1 MGFILKLG
9 SYVFHPLLLPT
20 IGWLLYIAI
29 QPIHHWKLLL
39 SLSYKD
45 ILLFTIV
52 LPALLWSYLMLRK
65 KISDW
70 DVTETKQRIIPL
82 LLYAVCLVTL
92 LVLGKLDY
100 MLPLKAFI
108 YGILSSV
115 ITALLLVFLKVK
127 ASLHQMAISGLL
139 VFVICL
145 SIYFRLN
152 LLLYIIIFILA
163 NGWVASSRL
172 YLERHTPTELIIGGI
187 IGAFPQLYL
196 VSYWL
201 L

>member
-1 MGFILKLG
+1 MGFILRLG

-20 IGWLLYIAI
+20 IGWLIYIAI
-29 QPIHHWKLLL
+29 QPIHQWDVLV

-45 ILLFTIV
+45 FLLFTLLI
-52 LPALLWSYLMLRK
+52 PALVWSYLKLRK

-70 DVTETKQRIIPL
+70 DVTETKQRVTPL
-82 LLYAVCLVTL
+82 LLYAVCLVTV

-108 YGILSSV
+108 YGILTSV
-115 ITALLLVFLKVK
+115 ITALLLVLLKVK

-139 VFVICL
+139 VFVMCL

-152 LLLYIIIFILA
+152 LLLYIIVLILA

-172 YLERHTPTELIIGGI
+172 YLNRHTPAELLLGFIIGST
-187 IGAFPQLYL
+187 PQLYL
-196 VSYWL
+196 VTYWL
-201 L
+201 

>member
-1 MGFILKLG
+1 MGFILRLG

-20 IGWLLYIAI
+20 IGWLIYIAI
-29 QPIHHWKLLL
+29 QPIHQWDVLV

-45 ILLFTIV
+45 FLLFTLLI
-52 LPALLWSYLMLRK
+52 PALVWSYLKLRK

-70 DVTETKQRIIPL
+70 DVTETKQRVTPL
-82 LLYAVCLVTL
+82 LLYSVCLVTV

-108 YGILSSV
+108 YGILTSV
-115 ITALLLVFLKVK
+115 ITALLLVLLKVK

-139 VFVICL
+139 VFVMCL

-152 LLLYIIIFILA
+152 LLLYIIVLILA

-172 YLERHTPTELIIGGI
+172 YLNRHTPAELLLGFIIGST
-187 IGAFPQLYL
+187 PQLYL
-196 VSYWL
+196 VTYWL
-201 L
+201 

>member
-1 MGFILKLG
+1 MGFILRLG

-20 IGWLLYIAI
+20 IGWLIYIAT
-29 QPIHHWKLLL
+29 QPIHQWDVLV

-45 ILLFTIV
+45 FLLFTI
-52 LPALLWSYLMLRK
+52 LIPALVWSYLKLRK

-70 DVTETKQRIIPL
+70 DVTETKQRVTPL
-82 LLYAVCLVTL
+82 LLYAVCLVTV

-108 YGILSSV
+108 YGILTSV
-115 ITALLLVFLKVK
+115 ITALLLVLLKVK

-139 VFVICL
+139 VFVMCL

-152 LLLYIIIFILA
+152 LLLYIIVLILA

-172 YLERHTPTELIIGGI
+172 YLNRHTPAELLLGFIIGST
-187 IGAFPQLYL
+187 PQLYL
-196 VSYWL
+196 VTYWL
-201 L
+201 

>member
-1 MGFILKLG
+1 MGFILRLG
-9 SYVFHPLLLPT
+9 SYVFNPLLLPT
-20 IGWLLYIAI
+20 IGWLIYIAI
-29 QPIHHWKLLL
+29 QPIHQWDVLV

-45 ILLFTIV
+45 FLLFTLLI
-52 LPALLWSYLMLRK
+52 PALVWSYLKLRK

-70 DVTETKQRIIPL
+70 DVTETKQRVTPL
-82 LLYAVCLVTL
+82 LLYAVCLVTV

-108 YGILSSV
+108 YGILTSV
-115 ITALLLVFLKVK
+115 ITALLLVLLKVK

-139 VFVICL
+139 VFVMCL

-152 LLLYIIIFILA
+152 LLLYIIVLILA

-172 YLERHTPTELIIGGI
+172 YLNRHTPAELLLGFIIGST
-187 IGAFPQLYL
+187 PQLYL
-196 VSYWL
+196 VTYWL
-201 L
+201 

>member
-1 MGFILKLG
+1 MGFLLRLG
-9 SYVFHPLLLPT
+9 SYIFHPLLLPT

-29 QPIHHWKLLL
+29 QPVHQWDLLV

-45 ILLFTIV
+45 FLLFTLV
-52 LPALLWSYLMLRK
+52 LPALLWSYLKLRK

-70 DVTETKQRIIPL
+70 DVTDTKQRIIPL
-82 LLYAVCLVTL
+82 FLYALCLIAI
-92 LVLGKLDY
+92 LVMGKLDY
-100 MLPLKAFI
+100 LLPLKVFI

-115 ITALLLVFLKVK
+115 LTALLLVLLKVK

-139 VFVICL
+139 VFVIGL

-152 LLLYIIIFILA
+152 LLLYIMVLILA

-172 YLERHTPTELIIGGI
+172 YMERHTPTELVLGFI
-187 IGAFPQLYL
+187 IGATPQLYL
-196 VSYWL
+196 VSYL